1 MAPLVIAL
9 MAMASILFNPSELK
23 PIVSG
28 TAFGKK
34 LL

>member
-1 MAPLVIAL
+1 MAPLAIAL
-9 MAMASILFNPSELK
+9 MAMASILFKPSVLN